1 MLFRK
6 WGCLVGPENS
16 IFRKLKSV
24 DPKNVPLTT
33 EMLLHFYF
41 TFKGFPENER
51 ERERARARRRSS
63 GIASSSSSPRSRS
76 TARSRRR
83 SQSREEGEIAIR
95 RDRDLGS
102 LRAVI
107 AISMGLFL
115 SVVAVCWRK
124 THGVDNNGNTL
135 FRVQSF
141 SVKDLGGSGFVHFC
155 SRGDWFNYSVLFY
168 QTNVLIKFSVAM
180 RRSLLSVF
188 FFLLLLFLFFFIMP
202 TILTSTKFAYIHL

>member
-1 MLFRK
+1 MWDHIINIHPNKLLSTVRIRFDLGCVCFGWKSLPEMLFRK

-16 IFRKLKSV
+16 IFRKMKSV

-41 TFKGFPENER
+41 TFKGFPKNER

-83 SQSREEGEIAIR
+83 SRSREEGEIAIR

-107 AISMGLFL
+107 AISDRDHGAVVGLKTFL
-115 SVVAVCWRK
+115 E
-124 THGVDNNGNTL
+124 L
-135 FRVQSF
+135 M
-141 SVKDLGGSGFVHFC
+141 
-155 SRGDWFNYSVLFY
+155 
-168 QTNVLIKFSVAM
+168 I
-180 RRSLLSVF
+180 F
-188 FFLLLLFLFFFIMP
+188 FFLACGF
-202 TILTSTKFAYIHL
+202 

>member
-1 MLFRK
+1 MRLFGWSGK
-6 WGCLVGPENS
+6 
-16 IFRKLKSV
+16 
-24 DPKNVPLTT
+24 
-33 EMLLHFYF
+33 FYF
-41 TFKGFPENER
+41 PEIEIRWPKKCAFDHGNAFTLLFYLQRISGKWER
-51 ERERARARRRSS
+51 ARERARARRRSS

-180 RRSLLSVF
+180 RRSLLRVF
-188 FFLLLLFLFFFIMP
+188 FFCCCCSYSSL
-202 TILTSTKFAYIHL
+202 SCQQY